1 MAEGLEGCRDI
12 LLFSMVSGQSAP
24 RGSTEYY
31 SVASKGVPVMRVC
44 VGHKF
49 LLV

>member
-1 MAEGLEGCRDI
+1 MVEGLEGCKGI
-12 LLFSMVSGQSAP
+12 LLFSMFSGQSAP

-31 SVASKGVPVMRVC
+31 RVASKGVSVMKQS